1 LGIKQS
7 CSDLILQVPTRLL
20 DIQYIFEA
28 LAWMA
33 YVVHL
38 VTVVLILLSISVL
51 GLCFYL
57 LKVHQNSTAAAGT
70 QSLIESWQVFLYF
83 SQLTSCFHTTIK

>member
-1 LGIKQS
+1 LGIKQP

-20 DIQYIFEA
+20 DNQYIFEA

-33 YVVHL
+33 YVVRL
-38 VTVVLILLSISVL
+38 IPPGLILLSISVL

-57 LKVHQNSTAAAGT
+57 LKVHQHSTAAAGT
-70 QSLIESWQVFLYF
+70 QSLIESWQVFSYF
-83 SQLTSCFHTTIK
+83 SWLTSCFHTAIE

>member
-1 LGIKQS
+1 LGTKQP

-33 YVVHL
+33 YVVRL
-38 VTVVLILLSISVL
+38 IPVELILLSISVL

-57 LKVHQNSTAAAGT
+57 LTVHHKSTATTST
-70 QSLIESWQVFLYF
+70 QSLIESWQVFSCF
-83 SQLTSCFHTTIK
+83 SQLTSCFHTAIE